1 MRERHKGTEWG
12 EGMTTD
18 FTDRHGSR
26 FVQTVLRNATQ
37 VKRLRQ
43 DRLALNLDL
52 DRDRDL
58 DPDRKIND
66 LEKEWNM
73 DAQDGQDLE

>member
-1 MRERHKGTEWG
+1 M
-12 EGMTTD
+12 
-18 FTDRHGSR
+18 
-26 FVQTVLRNATQ
+26 
-37 VKRLRQ
+37 
-43 DRLALNLDL
+43 ALNL

-73 DAQDGQDLE
+73 DAQDGQDGQDLDFPSLLP